1 MGFAWMADDSRHGI
15 GRVDFGAEV
24 DEGWDGRLGV
34 GRIEQP
40 GSPQVPAWRSS
51 GPGRHA
57 QPRVYRPLLGG
68 LGVAG
73 ISIRPRPLPR
83 SDQQR
88 RPTTGRGTG
97 GAHAASRARG
107 PAGSAAP

>member
-1 MGFAWMADDSRHGI
+1 MGFAWMADDSGHVG
-15 GRVDFGAEV
+15 GRVAFDAEL
-24 DEGWDGRLGV
+24 DESWDRLLGD

-40 GSPQVPAWRSS
+40 GSPQPPAWLPS

-73 ISIRPRPLPR
+73 ISSRPRPLPR
-83 SDQQR
+83 KDQER
-88 RPTTGRGTG
+88 RPATGRGSG

-107 PAGSAAP
+107 SAGSA

>member
-1 MGFAWMADDSRHGI
+1 MGFAWMAGDSRQGV
-15 GRVDFGAEV
+15 GRVDVDAEL
-24 DEGWDGRLGV
+24 DEGWDSLLGD
-34 GRIEQP
+34 GRIELP
-40 GSPQVPAWRSS
+40 GSPQPPAWRSP

-73 ISIRPRPLPR
+73 ISLRPRLLAPG
-83 SDQQR
+83 DQER
-88 RPTTGRGTG
+88 RPATGRGTG

-107 PAGSAAP
+107 SAGSA